1 MNIISTIFT
10 YLLLAFV
17 FFVAVGIFIQTSK
30 EMWDN
35 FLEDYGDWFKTTT
48 VGMWYF
54 NRKNGVS
61 VISERKYRNLCATKN
76 IVDIDV
82 EE

>member
-61 VISERKYRNLCATKN
+61 VISERKYRRLAAKKN
-76 IVDIDV
+76 IVNIDV
-82 EE
+82 ED